1 MQPGVRIRLLSFL
14 AAALAA
20 SAALAQAI
28 ELAAGPSTCVVDLDG
43 ARIVSFRS
51 RGAEVLWND
60 APPQK
65 RAADWAHGGIP
76 ICWPRF
82 GVDASGAIHGTAWR
96 RRFTLLGRRD
106 GPDSSEALLGFSEG
120 DARLE
125 LSVSLS
131 DSLSLEMKTMNAGT
145 NALCCSFGFHPYF
158 RVAERSKAV
167 VDGLDGL
174 WFDDDPSR
182 PSPGSGV
189 WRGPVRMEESID
201 RIFRLPDANRAAVV
215 LRDAAGGRRIVV
227 ESEGASHINVW
238 NPGAEKAC
246 PGVVPGDEWRR
257 FVCVEPIL
265 MAAAD
270 GSPVA
275 VPPGSSRALRIT
287 MRVSS
292 ECEVRR

>member
-1 MQPGVRIRLLSFL
+1 
-14 AAALAA
+14 
-20 SAALAQAI
+20 
-28 ELAAGPSTCVVDLDG
+28 
-43 ARIVSFRS
+43 
-51 RGAEVLWND
+51 
-60 APPQK
+60 
-65 RAADWAHGGIP
+65 
-76 ICWPRF
+76 
-82 GVDASGAIHGTAWR
+82 
-96 RRFTLLGRRD
+96 
-106 GPDSSEALLGFSEG
+106 
-120 DARLE
+120 
-125 LSVSLS
+125 
-131 DSLSLEMKTMNAGT
+131 
-145 NALCCSFGFHPYF
+145 
-158 RVAERSKAV
+158 
-167 VDGLDGL
+167 
-174 WFDDDPSR
+174 
-182 PSPGSGV
+182 
-189 WRGPVRMEESID
+189 MEESID